1 MFSGSGHSGPEPA
14 RSIHPSDFELLLEIV
29 SRLFGHIGIP
39 LSMYASKRASGD
51 LIRIDEVEDAVQPY
65 GAVRKIVRPGT
76 VLRMR
81 AEGRA
86 ARMERGSI
94 GQGVVGIGWDRV
106 ESGFGVGIND
116 NPHLPA
122 FCVKELHQVH
132 APACGLHVIFFTRKD
147 SCRCVKSG
155 RCHGKFQVA
164 IRRKCEECTEGRGV
178 LRGKSVPRLHGVGE
192 NRRGGHTVYE
202 AEQGDSLVVD
212 SWVLGEKS

>member
-1 MFSGSGHSGPEPA
+1 M
-14 RSIHPSDFELLLEIV
+14 EIV

-94 GQGVVGIGWDRV
+94 GQGVIGIGRDRV
-106 ESGFGVGIND
+106 EPGFGAGQTTIRTS
-116 NPHLPA
+116 
-122 FCVKELHQVH
+122 
-132 APACGLHVIFFTRKD
+132 APSAVRNFT
-147 SCRCVKSG
+147 KST
-155 RCHGKFQVA
+155 H
-164 IRRKCEECTEGRGV
+164 
-178 LRGKSVPRLHGVGE
+178 RLAG
-192 NRRGGHTVYE
+192 
-202 AEQGDSLVVD
+202 SM
-212 SWVLGEKS
+212 